1 MVARKRHVYLLNAAF
16 IAVVFLTSIL
26 LSPQAWAQG

>member
-1 MVARKRHVYLLNAAF
+1 MELKKHVYLSKAAF

>member
-1 MVARKRHVYLLNAAF
+1 MAKTRHVYLLKAAF
-16 IAVVFLTSIL
+16 IVVVFLTSIL

>member
-1 MVARKRHVYLLNAAF
+1 MALKKHVYLPKAAF

>member
-1 MVARKRHVYLLNAAF
+1 MAKSGQVYLLKATF
-16 IAVVFLTSIL
+16 IVAVFLTSIL

>member
-1 MVARKRHVYLLNAAF
+1 MAQKKHVYILKAVF
-16 IAVVFLTSIL
+16 IAAVFLTSIL

>member
-1 MVARKRHVYLLNAAF
+1 MALKKHVYLTKAAF
-16 IAVVFLTSIL
+16 IAVVFSTSIL

>member
-1 MVARKRHVYLLNAAF
+1 MALKKHVYLSKAAF
-16 IAVVFLTSIL
+16 IAAAFLTSLL